1 MYFWSMNKAYLLLG
15 GNDEHTSDHFRLAL
29 EELNRKEG
37 KVLSKSGVYQSP
49 SWGFDS
55 QDFLNVC
62 VLFETNAN
70 PIGLLSRCMDIE
82 MRLGRKRKN
91 TEGYQDRNIDIDILY
106 FNNEVVQ
113 MADLVIPHPRIYIRK
128 FAMVPMLEIAP
139 DFVDPYFQ
147 TSLKQLLENCPDK
160 ADVRLTDIIL

>member
-1 MYFWSMNKAYLLLG
+1 
-15 GNDEHTSDHFRLAL
+15 
-29 EELNRKEG
+29 
-37 KVLSKSGVYQSP
+37 
-49 SWGFDS
+49 
-55 QDFLNVC
+55 
-62 VLFETNAN
+62 
-70 PIGLLSRCMDIE
+70 MDIE

-113 MADLVIPHPRIYIRK
+113 MADLVIPHPRIYNRK